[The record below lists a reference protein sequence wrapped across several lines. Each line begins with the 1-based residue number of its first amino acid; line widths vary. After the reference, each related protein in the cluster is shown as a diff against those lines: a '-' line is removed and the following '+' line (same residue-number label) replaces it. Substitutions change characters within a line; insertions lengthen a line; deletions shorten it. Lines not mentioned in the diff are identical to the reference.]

1 MIMQSIVK
9 LLLAL
14 SLSIIFAVS
23 AFAVEPDEVLDDPVL
38 EERARVISVDLRCLV
53 CQNQSIDGS
62 NADLARDL
70 RVLVRKRLV
79 AGDSNEEVFAYIVS
93 RYGDFVLLKPSFSF
107 KNLLLWITPALVLFI
122 FAFVAF
128 RKWRMTDDINVN
140 APLSQDEKDK
150 LKQLLNE

>member
-1 MIMQSIVK
+1 MMLQSIAKRV
-9 LLLAL
+9 LTL
-14 SLSIIFAVS
+14 SLLMLLAVS
-23 AFAVEPDEVLDDPVL
+23 AFAVEPDEVLDDPLL
-38 EERARVISVDLRCLV
+38 EERARIISVDLRCLV

-79 AGDSNEEVFAYIVS
+79 EGDSNEQVIAYVVS
-93 RYGDFVLLKPSFSF
+93 RYGDFVLLKPSFSL

-128 RKWRMTDDINVN
+128 RKWRMTDDKNVN

>member
-1 MIMQSIVK
+1 MQSVVK

-14 SLSIIFAVS
+14 SLSIMLGMS
-23 AFAVEPDEVLDDPVL
+23 TFAVEPDEVLDDPVL

-128 RKWRMTDDINVN
+128 KKWRMTDDINVN

>member
-1 MIMQSIVK
+1 MQSIVK

-14 SLSIIFAVS
+14 SLSIMLGMS

>member
-1 MIMQSIVK
+1 MQSVVK

-14 SLSIIFAVS
+14 SLSIIFATS

-38 EERARVISVDLRCLV
+38 EERARIISVDLRCLV

-128 RKWRMTDDINVN
+128 RKWRMTDDNNVN

>member
-1 MIMQSIVK
+1 M
-9 LLLAL
+9 
-14 SLSIIFAVS
+14 
-23 AFAVEPDEVLDDPVL
+23 
-38 EERARVISVDLRCLV
+38 V

-79 AGDSNEEVFAYIVS
+79 EGDSNEQVIAYVVS
-93 RYGDFVLLKPSFSF
+93 RYGDFVLLKPSFSL

-128 RKWRMTDDINVN
+128 RKWRMTDDKNVN

>member
-1 MIMQSIVK
+1 MIMQSVVK

-14 SLSIIFAVS
+14 SLSIMLGMS
-23 AFAVEPDEVLDDPVL
+23 TFAVEPDEVLDDPVL

-128 RKWRMTDDINVN
+128 KKWRMTDDINVN

>member
-1 MIMQSIVK
+1 MQSVVK

-14 SLSIIFAVS
+14 SLSIMLGMS

-128 RKWRMTDDINVN
+128 KKWRMTDDINVN

>member
-1 MIMQSIVK
+1 MQSVIK

-14 SLSIIFAVS
+14 SLSTMFAAS

-79 AGDSNEEVFAYIVS
+79 AGDSNEEVFSYIVS

>member
-1 MIMQSIVK
+1 M
-9 LLLAL
+9 
-14 SLSIIFAVS
+14 
-23 AFAVEPDEVLDDPVL
+23 LDDPVL
-38 EERARVISVDLRCLV
+38 EERARIISVDLRCLV